1 MAVELGDKFA
11 DAALVAQLLPL
22 LLLGALVLHDDG
34 ETGVQK
40 RLLTHAL
47 EEHAIVIDRVVKHL
61 GIGMEAHLRAVF
73 VGLADDLHLLRDM
86 AAGEFHLEDIA
97 DAVQT
102 AGNLVAPAA
111 ELSARVQ
118 HRVDDL
124 ERWLARLLLNV
135 HGDAAA
141 VIGHTDALAVFDG
154 DLDMRAE
161 ARERLVDGVIH
172 DLVYKVMQTARAR
185 RADVHAWAHTHR
197 FQTFKDLDLTGVIG
211 IGIDWCIFRH
221 GCSSMS
227 LIKGY
232 ILRALQKRRGVE
244 LRKIDPGLS
253 VLPADDERFREI
265 VRHVH
270 DLARLLRGAESFPR
284 DMRGAGVIEIAH
296 GDDAVGPHDRFRA

>member
-1 MAVELGDKFA
+1 MAVELGDKLA

-86 AAGEFHLEDIA
+86 AAGEFHLIDIAVFEYAHFKPVRERVHHARA

-102 AGNLVAPAA
+102 AGDLVAPAA
-111 ELSARVQ
+111 ELAARVQ
-118 HRVDDL
+118 HRIDDL
-124 ERWLARLLLNV
+124 ERGLARLLLNV

-141 VIGHTDALAVFDG
+141 VIGHADALAVFDG
-154 DLDMRAE
+154 DFDMRAE

-185 RADVHAWAHTHR
+185 RADVHTRAHTHR

-232 ILRALQKRRGVE
+232 ILRTLQKRRGVE
-244 LRKIDPGLS
+244 LR
-253 VLPADDERFREI
+253 
-265 VRHVH
+265 
-270 DLARLLRGAESFPR
+270 
-284 DMRGAGVIEIAH
+284 
-296 GDDAVGPHDRFRA
+296 